1 MHGPTLS
8 IIWVLSLALSDRPQ
22 ASGNGR
28 VAVAL
33 APGTTY
39 SGNEAK
45 ERCTCGSRPDTT
57 PTPTRTS

>member
-1 MHGPTLS
+1 VRPPEH
-8 IIWVLSLALSDRPQ
+8 LALSDQPQ
-22 ASGNGR
+22 ASGNGH

-39 SGNEAK
+39 SGDEAI